1 MPIAVKHPS
10 TPKEIVEA
18 GEKIYRERYQA
29 DYETKH
35 LGKFV
40 AIDVKTGKS
49 YLGDTSSQTLQ
60 AAHADEPSSLFHLIK
75 VGSEGAFTAVLKA
88 LSSSPASFVPP
99 SENVSA
105 MRNSLSDAGGLV

>member
-18 GEKIYRERYQA
+18 GERVYRERYKA

-49 YLGDTSSQTLQ
+49 YLGDTSSQALQ
-60 AAHADEPSSLFHLIK
+60 AAHADEPSSLFHLIR
-75 VGSEGAFTAVLKA
+75 VGSEGAFK
-88 LSSSPASFVPP
+88 
-99 SENVSA
+99 VSY
-105 MRNSLSDAGGLV
+105 SLNGKVDRIFQ